1 MKRFFALLAA
11 LLVLVSVTGCKNTAA
26 PAATTAPSLRDESMP
41 KKLLVS
47 DVTDLPIATSD
58 MTIAQ
63 RRELVV
69 KFMELQV
76 SFQWLTNQDIMDW
89 PATYGGGK
97 KTIETANV
105 YGGIPYQSVG
115 FGNPYR
121 WLEYYDEVTGIM
133 DMQTALAEN
142 GGYGEGA
149 AITDVDELTNY
160 KKYRSL
166 MTFFNQCTSS
176 TSWSWGRVINSVRFG
191 DTKNITAYNGFIPVG
206 LYTYGFEYEG
216 KTYGP
221 EDIQII
227 GKDDNGAE
235 RGNPIAYDTKDVIAD
250 WNEANGEYAMF
261 DCYLQMQPGDC
272 LVNSGHAMMV
282 KEVRPAKKADGSLD
296 YDLCIVVVN
305 EQIEAW
311 GKKEKLG
318 DKKFFNQ
325 GSFEALYTLKSLQ
338 DKKYIPF
345 TFPELQDPN
354 DPQGQKYLAY
364 YNDMM
369 ARTQAVDKL
378 YTVFECTDACKGTGV
393 EKAVTFCTKE
403 NGSISLADFEAMYVG
418 SNYSISDVF
427 VTVTDGS
434 NAVKLENI
442 YRAGSTHV
450 REVAMNAGNATWKT
464 DAEGNRLTLCE
475 GLAALADGKHTVTV
489 TMQLSTGEK
498 LTAFTGTLTA

>member
-1 MKRFFALLAA
+1 MKKFLVSLAA
-11 LLVLVSVTGCKNTAA
+11 LLMLLTVAGCKNTE
-26 PAATTAPSLRDESMP
+26 PEATKPLRDDSMP

-47 DVTDLPIATSD
+47 DVTSLPIATND
-58 MTIAQ
+58 MTIAERQ
-63 RRELVV
+63 NLIIQ
-69 KFMELQV
+69 FMELQV
-76 SFQWLTNQDIMDW
+76 SFQWKTNQDIMDW
-89 PATYGGGK
+89 PSTYGGGK
-97 KTIETANV
+97 KTIETKHI

-115 FGNPYR
+115 FGNVYR

-133 DMQTALAEN
+133 DMKTALAEN

-149 AITDVDELTNY
+149 AITDVDPVTGY

-191 DTKNITAYNGFIPVG
+191 DTKNINAYNGFIPVG
-206 LYTYGFEYEG
+206 LYTYGFEHEG
-216 KTYGP
+216 KYYGP

-227 GKDDNGAE
+227 GKDDNGAAY
-235 RGNPIAYDTKDVIAD
+235 GNPIAYDTKDIIAD
-250 WNEANGEYAMF
+250 WNAANGEYAMF
-261 DCYLQMQPGDC
+261 DCYLQMKPGDC

-282 KEVRPAKKADGSLD
+282 KEVRRVTKADGTVD
-296 YDLCIVVVN
+296 YNNCLVVVN

-311 GKKEKLG
+311 GKKDKLG
-318 DKKFFNQ
+318 EVKLFNQ
-325 GSFEALYTLKSLQ
+325 GSFDALYTLKSLQ

-345 TFPELQDPN
+345 TFAELQDPN

-364 YNDMM
+364 YKEMM
-369 ARTQAVDKL
+369 AKTHAVDNL
-378 YTVFECTDACKGTGV
+378 YSVFTCTDSCKGTGV
-393 EKAVTFCTKE
+393 EKAETFCTKSS
-403 NGSISLADFEAMYVG
+403 GSISLADFQAMVVG

-434 NAVKLENI
+434 GAVKLENI
-442 YRAGSTHV
+442 FRAGSTHV
-450 REVAMNAGNATWKT
+450 REVAMTDGNCSWKT
-464 DAEGNRLTLCE
+464 DADGNRLTISE

-489 TMQLSTGEK
+489 AMQLSTGEK

>member
-1 MKRFFALLAA
+1 MKKFLVSLAA
-11 LLVLVSVTGCKNTAA
+11 LLILLTVAGCKEEA
-26 PAATTAPSLRDESMP
+26 PVATRDESMP

-47 DVTDLPIATSD
+47 DVTSLPVATND
-58 MTIAQ
+58 MTIKERQ
-63 RRELVV
+63 DLIIN
-69 KFMELQV
+69 FMELQV
-76 SFQWLTNQDIMDW
+76 TFQWMTNQDIKDW
-89 PATYGGGK
+89 PSTYGGGK
-97 KTIETANV
+97 KTIETTNI

-121 WLEYYDEVTGIM
+121 WLEYYDEFTGIM
-133 DMQTALAEN
+133 DMKTALAEN

-149 AITDVDELTNY
+149 AITDEDPTTGY

-221 EDIQII
+221 ADIQIM
-227 GKDDNGAE
+227 GKDDNGAAY
-235 RGNPIAYDTKDVIAD
+235 GNPIAYDTKDVIAD
-250 WNEANGEYAMF
+250 WNKANGEYAMF
-261 DCYLQMQPGDC
+261 DCYAMMKPADC

-282 KEVRPAKKADGSLD
+282 KEVRLTKKADGSLD
-296 YDLCIVVVN
+296 YNKCIVVVN

-311 GKKEKLG
+311 GKKDKLG
-318 DKKFFNQ
+318 EKKLFNQ
-325 GSFEALYTLKSLQ
+325 GSYEALYTFQSLQ

-345 TFPELQDPN
+345 TFAELQDPN

-364 YNDMM
+364 YKDMM
-369 ARTQAVDKL
+369 AKTHAVDNL
-378 YTVFECTDACKGTGV
+378 YTVFDCTDACKGTGV
-393 EKAVTFCTKE
+393 EKAETFSTKK
-403 NGSISLADFEAMYVG
+403 NGSISLADFNALVVG

-434 NAVKLENI
+434 GAVKLENI
-442 YRAGSTHV
+442 FRAGSTHV
-450 REVAMNAGNATWKT
+450 REVAMTEGNCSWKT
-464 DAEGNRLTLCE
+464 DADGNRLTLSE
-475 GLAALADGKHTVTV
+475 GLSALADGKHTITV

>member
-1 MKRFFALLAA
+1 MKRIIALLLA
-11 LLVLVSVTGCKNTAA
+11 LLTVLSFAGCSSEKT
-26 PAATTAPSLRDESMP
+26 PAATTPQRDESMP
-41 KKLLVS
+41 KKLLAS
-47 DVTDLPIATSD
+47 DVSSLPIATDD

-63 RRELVV
+63 RQDLIL

-76 SFQWLTNQDIMDW
+76 SFQWLTNQDILDW

-97 KTIETANV
+97 KTIETKHV
-105 YGGIPYQSVG
+105 YGGIPYQSKG

-121 WLEYYDEVTGIM
+121 WLEYYDETTGIM

-142 GGYGEGA
+142 GGYGEDA

-191 DTKNITAYNGFIPVG
+191 DTMNITAYNGFIPVG
-206 LYTYGFEYEG
+206 GYTYGFEHEG
-216 KTYGP
+216 KQYTP
-221 EDIQII
+221 EDIQIF
-227 GKDDNGAE
+227 GKDENGAAL
-235 RGNPIAYDTKDVIAD
+235 GNPIGYDTKNVIAD
-250 WNEANGEYAMF
+250 WIAANGENAMF
-261 DCYLQMQPGDC
+261 DCYLQAKPGDC
-272 LVNSGHAMMV
+272 LVNGGHAMMV
-282 KEVRPAKKADGSLD
+282 KEVRLATNDDGTVNYGASM
-296 YDLCIVVVN
+296 IIVN

-318 DKKFFNQ
+318 DKTLYNQ
-325 GSFEALYTLKSLQ
+325 GSKEGAYLLSTLQ

-369 ARTQAVDKL
+369 AKTQAVNKL
-378 YTVFECTDACKGTGV
+378 YSVFDCSEDCKPTVV
-393 EKAVTFCTKE
+393 EKAKVLCTKE
-403 NGSISLADFEAMYVG
+403 NGNITLADFKALVVG

-434 NAVKLENI
+434 GAVKLHNI
-442 YRAGSTHV
+442 FRASAAYI
-450 REVAMNAGNATWKT
+450 REVPMTANNSTWKT
-464 DAEGNRLTLCE
+464 DAEGNLLTLCE
-475 GLAALADGKHTVTV
+475 GLDALADGNHTVTV
-489 TMQLSTGEK
+489 TLQLSTGEK
-498 LTAFTGTLTA
+498 LTAFSGTLSA

>member
-1 MKRFFALLAA
+1 MKRLIALLLA
-11 LLVLVSVTGCKNTAA
+11 LLTALSFAGCKNAGAPGATSAA
-26 PAATTAPSLRDESMP
+26 RDESMP

-47 DVTDLPIATSD
+47 DVTNLPIATDD

-63 RRELVV
+63 RQELVL
-69 KFMELQV
+69 KFMELQI
-76 SFQWLTNQDIMDW
+76 SFQWTTNQDILDW
-89 PATYGGGK
+89 PSTYGGGK
-97 KTIETANV
+97 KVIETKNI

-142 GGYGEGA
+142 GGYGEDA

-206 LYTYGFEYEG
+206 GYTYGFEHEG

-221 EDIQII
+221 EDIMIF
-227 GKDDNGAE
+227 GKDDNGAAL
-235 RGNPIAYDTKDVIAD
+235 GNPIAYDTKHVIAD
-250 WNEANGEYAMF
+250 WNAANGETAMF
-261 DCYLQMQPGDC
+261 DCYAQLKPGDC
-272 LVNSGHAMMV
+272 LVSAGHAMMV
-282 KEVRPAKKADGSLD
+282 KEVRLTTKDDGSVD
-296 YDLCIVVVN
+296 YNSSMVIVN
-305 EQIEAW
+305 EQVEGWA
-311 GKKEKLG
+311 KKDKLG
-318 DKKFFNQ
+318 DKTLFNQ
-325 GSFEALYTLKSLQ
+325 GSMAGAYLFSTLQ

-364 YNDMM
+364 YKDMM
-369 ARTQAVDKL
+369 AKTHSVDGL
-378 YTVFECTDACKGTGV
+378 YTVFDCTDACKGIGV
-393 EKAVTFCTKE
+393 EKAEVFCTKE
-403 NGSISLADFEAMYVG
+403 NGSISLADFTALVVG

-427 VTVTDGS
+427 VSVTDG
-434 NAVKLENI
+434 AGAEKLENI

-450 REVAMNAGNATWKT
+450 REVAMTEGNCSWKT
-464 DAEGNRLTLCE
+464 DDAGNRLTLCE
-475 GLAALADGKHTVTV
+475 GLDALAEGNHTVTV
-489 TMQLSTGEK
+489 TLQLSTGEK
-498 LTAFTGTLTA
+498 LTAFTGTPTA

>member
-1 MKRFFALLAA
+1 MKKIIALLLA
-11 LLVLVSVTGCKNTAA
+11 VLTVLSFAGCQNTDA
-26 PAATTAPSLRDESMP
+26 PKATASLRDESMP
-41 KKLLVS
+41 NKLLVS
-47 DVTDLPIATSD
+47 DVTSLPIATND

-63 RRELVV
+63 RQDLVI

-89 PATYGGGK
+89 PSTYGGGK
-97 KTIETANV
+97 KTIETKNL

-121 WLEYYDEVTGIM
+121 WLEYYDETTGIM

-142 GGYGEGA
+142 GGYGEDA

-206 LYTYGFEYEG
+206 GYTYGFEHEG
-216 KTYGP
+216 KQYGP
-221 EDIQII
+221 EDIQIF
-227 GKDDNGAE
+227 GKDDNGAAL
-235 RGNPIAYDTKDVIAD
+235 GNPIGYDTKHVIAD
-250 WNEANGEYAMF
+250 WNAANGEYAMF
-261 DCYLQMQPGDC
+261 DCYLQMKPGDC
-272 LVNSGHAMMV
+272 LVNAGHAMMV
-282 KEVRPAKKADGSLD
+282 KEVRPATKEDGSID
-296 YDLCIVVVN
+296 YNMCIVIVN
-305 EQIEAW
+305 EQVEGWA
-311 GKKEKLG
+311 KKDKVGEKTLY
-318 DKKFFNQ
+318 NQ
-325 GSFEALYTLKSLQ
+325 GSKEGAYTLATLQ
-338 DKKYIPF
+338 EKKYLPF

-364 YNDMM
+364 HKEMV
-369 ARTQAVDKL
+369 AKTQPVKKL
-378 YTVFECTDACKGTGV
+378 YSVFECTEDCNGTGV
-393 EKAVTFCTKE
+393 EKAKTLCTKE
-403 NGSISLADFEAMYVG
+403 NGNISLADFSALVVG

-434 NAVKLENI
+434 GAVKQENI
-442 YRAGSTHV
+442 FRAGSTHV
-450 REVAMNAGNATWKT
+450 REVAMTEGNCTWKT
-464 DAEGNRLTLCE
+464 DAEGNRLTLCD
-475 GLAALADGKHTVTV
+475 GLAALADGNHTVTV
-489 TMQLSTGEK
+489 TLQLSTGEK